1 MTGAVGPVPAGGFQ
15 VVKAG
20 AYELMF
26 LPDLRNDELQR
37 EGKPPVYYWMPHT
50 VRLAR
55 ERVDTGPAKFHM
67 VHFVGV
73 QSSDTTV
80 GVTGGTRE
88 VAGGLVTFSTT
99 AAPLAG
105 ELEAAQADLLNR
117 FRGSSDKF
125 WGLAH
130 TGRTGVPADDG
141 GGVPNQC
148 QQRFEA
154 AERDGAVAARAHQPA
169 HRARR
174 QRRPIGKP
182 RSVVHQSARARRGQH
197 QPAR

>member
-1 MTGAVGPVPAGGFQ
+1 MTDAVGPAIAGGFQ
-15 VVKAG
+15 IVKAG
-20 AYELMF
+20 AFELMF

-37 EGKPPVYYWMPHT
+37 EGKAPVYYWMPNT

-55 ERVDTGPAKFHM
+55 ERVDAGPAKFHM

-105 ELEAAQADLLNR
+105 ELEAAQAELLAR
-117 FRGSSDKF
+117 FRGNSDKF
-125 WGLAH
+125 WGWRTPVAPAFRPMIVLSCETSVSNVSKLAN
-130 TGRTGVPADDG
+130 GREIG
-141 GGVPNQC
+141 
-148 QQRFEA
+148 
-154 AERDGAVAARAHQPA
+154 RAH
-169 HRARR
+169 
-174 QRRPIGKP
+174 
-182 RSVVHQSARARRGQH
+182 V
-197 QPAR
+197 